1 MKQIR
6 ILVADDERIE
16 RSILCRKLAREFGE
30 NCELLQAENG
40 REAIRLFK
48 EQGAQIVIMDISM
61 PGINGIKAAAQIREL
76 DEDCIIIFLTAYS
89 DFNYSIQAIR
99 LKAMDYLTKPYEEE
113 ELFAVLEAAVYQV
126 QKKRELCPDAEG
138 GQTTQVPK
146 KPEAEEEHGADPPDH
161 DSPIISERVVR
172 EIRDFI
178 DQNYM
183 HDISMQD
190 AARCM
195 HYSDTYF
202 CKLFK
207 QGFGSNFTTY
217 LTRYRMKEAERLL
230 KTTELPVRE
239 VALRTGYPDAN
250 YFAKVFKRQIGV
262 IPSEYRN

>member
-1 MKQIR
+1 MEQIR

-30 NCELLQAENG
+30 SCELLQAENG
-40 REAIRLFK
+40 REAIRVFQEK
-48 EQGAQIVIMDISM
+48 RTQIAILDIAM
-61 PGINGIKAAAQIREL
+61 PGINGIEAAAQIREL
-76 DEDCIIIFLTAYS
+76 DENCIIIFLTAYS

-99 LKAMDYLTKPYEEE
+99 LRAMDYLTKPYEDE
-113 ELFAVLEAAVYQV
+113 ELFAVIEAAVYQA
-126 QKKRELCPDAEG
+126 QKSGGDRLLHDRAEG
-138 GQTTQVPK
+138 PDQSESIRAAENPQPVPYR
-146 KPEAEEEHGADPPDH
+146 E
-161 DSPIISERVVR
+161 DSVISERTVT

-190 AARCM
+190 AAQCM

-207 QGFGSNFTTY
+207 QGFGCNFTTY
-217 LTRYRMKEAERLL
+217 LTSYRMKEAERLL
-230 KTTELPVRE
+230 KTTELSVRE
-239 VALRTGYPDAN
+239 VGLRTGYADAN
-250 YFAKVFKRQIGV
+250 YFAKVFKRQTGV